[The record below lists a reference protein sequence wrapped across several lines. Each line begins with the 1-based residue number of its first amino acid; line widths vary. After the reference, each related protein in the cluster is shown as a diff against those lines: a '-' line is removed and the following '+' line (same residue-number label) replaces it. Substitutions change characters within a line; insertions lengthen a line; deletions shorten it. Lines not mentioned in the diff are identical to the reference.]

1 MKSKM
6 IMSRMVVLSEREKT
20 NMTDIDVTVD

>member
-6 IMSRMVVLSEREKT
+6 IMSRMVVLPEREKT